1 MIKVSPTVQIPES
14 FAKIIECL
22 RDGEVTSTVDLFS
35 GRNSG
40 KTYNMTQYAIILT
53 FEEMYN
59 NVLFLRATK
68 SQIANSIF
76 SQCINI
82 IKDLRLEPFF
92 KIRTKKMEIINIV
105 TQSTIY
111 FDGID
116 EDPYAIK
123 GFTPYMNKLALIIF
137 EEFTELSSKMPIDIA
152 VETLIRFRG
161 SDKNNGVIKIVKMG
175 NPSRWNNHWS
185 WDDIEIDEKSE
196 NTKTKVFRPL
206 WIDIKDYLNPHTVD
220 YIENVRK
227 TNPRYY
233 EFAYLGRRMSYEG
246 LVYPQFDKT
255 CFVTREWLK
264 EHQGVALICGLDPA
278 SKRDKT
284 AFTINVL
291 LTNGVLVCLDM
302 WCYNPKEI
310 DKDPLSPSQQ
320 TERFMDYLMRFKK
333 DIRNYRFKDLPT
345 YIVCDPA
352 NGGMDLEIKLNYSK
366 FVTVVN
372 VDKKERLKDI
382 ERNTNALALGKLKF
396 LSNQDSLKPLIDE
409 ISTMIWREKVISK
422 ELKAMRSTQLTI
434 GEDDC
439 HDSMTYALRF
449 ALNDARFVRFNSE
462 LFIGGK

>member
-1 MIKVSPTVQIPES
+1 MIKVAPKVQIPES
-14 FAKIIECL
+14 FEPILNSL
-22 RDGEVTSTVDLFS
+22 RDGTKTHTTTLAS

-40 KTYNMTQYAIILT
+40 KTYNIVQYAVVLT
-53 FEEMYN
+53 FEEYYN
-59 NVLFLRATK
+59 NVLFVRATK

-82 IKDLRLEPFF
+82 IKDLQLEPFF
-92 KIRTKKMEIINIV
+92 KIKTKKMEIVNLV

-123 GFTPYMNKLALIIF
+123 GFTPYMNKLAMVVF
-137 EEFTELSSKMPIDIA
+137 EEYTEFSSKMPIDIA

-161 SDKNNGVIKIVKMG
+161 SDINNGVIKIVKMG

-185 WDDIEIDEKSE
+185 WDDVEIDK
-196 NTKTKVFRPL
+196 KDPKCKVFKPV
-206 WIDIKDYLNPHTVD
+206 WTDIKDYLNKHTVE
-220 YIENVRK
+220 YIENVK
-227 TNPRYY
+227 ETNPRYY
-233 EFAYLGRRMSYEG
+233 NFAYLGMRMSYEG
-246 LVYPQFDKT
+246 LVYQQFDKS
-255 CFVTREWLK
+255 CFVTRDWLK
-264 EHQGVALICGLDPA
+264 EYQAVALICGLDPA

-284 AFTINVL
+284 AFTISVL
-291 LTNGVLVCLDM
+291 LSSGTLVCVDM

-320 TERFMDYLMRFKK
+320 TERFMEYLNKFMKSPE
-333 DIRNYRFKDLPT
+333 NYRYKALPI
-345 YIVCDPA
+345 YVVCDPA

-382 ERNTNALALGKLKF
+382 ERNTNSFATGRLKL
-396 LSNQDSLKPLIDE
+396 LENVDSLRPLIDE
-409 ISTMIWREKVISK
+409 ISTMIWREKAISK

-439 HDSMTYALRF
+439 HDSLTYAVRF
-449 ALNDARFVRFNSE
+449 AQNDARFVQYNSS
-462 LFIGGK
+462 LFVGGR